1 VEVLG
6 GVMQGESNEE
16 IARRLFVSRQT
27 IKTHMAN
34 VLRKLEARD
43 RAHAVAIALHRGLVD
58 FSPPEGCLR

>member
-1 VEVLG
+1 
-6 GVMQGESNEE
+6 
-16 IARRLFVSRQT
+16 VSRQT